1 MLASLAGAWFNR
13 PVILFQE
20 VAMRVRANLAVG
32 LLAMWMFAVGAG
44 AGTAVAQQPVDLE
57 LVLAIDISGS
67 VDEEEA
73 ALQRE
78 GYVLALNNPRVIA
91 AMGGGPFGAIAV
103 TYVEWAGEDYQR
115 TVVPWTLIGNAE
127 QAARFA
133 EQIQASPFASAR
145 WTSLS
150 GAIDYSATLFAG
162 NGFDGVRQVID
173 ISGDGVNNRG
183 RPPVLARDQAVA
195 AGITINGLPI
205 LNDRPNPW
213 GGAAPI
219 DLDRYYEENVIGGPG
234 AFYIAA
240 RDFDDFSAAI
250 LSKLI
255 REIAGL
261 RDGAG

>member
-1 MLASLAGAWFNR
+1 
-13 PVILFQE
+13 
-20 VAMRVRANLAVG
+20 MRVRANLAVG
-32 LLAMWMFAVGAG
+32 LLAMWMYDGGGG

-115 TVVPWTLIGNAE
+115 TVVPWTLIGNRGTGGAVYRPDPGVAFRLGALDVAE
-127 QAARFA
+127 RRHRLFRDAVRRQRVRRCPAGDRHLGRRGKQPGTPAGAGARSGGGRRHHHQRAAHPERPA
-133 EQIQASPFASAR
+133 E
-145 WTSLS
+145 
-150 GAIDYSATLFAG
+150 
-162 NGFDGVRQVID
+162 
-173 ISGDGVNNRG
+173 
-183 RPPVLARDQAVA
+183 
-195 AGITINGLPI
+195 
-205 LNDRPNPW
+205 PW

-261 RDGAG
+261 RDGAGLS